1 MLNLR
6 MMTWAA
12 FSSLVLVAPAM
23 ADKTAGQTVDDS
35 TIATETKAALINK
48 DKVSAGSLNVEVNK
62 GTVQLAG
69 FVDSEAEKAAAL
81 KTAHEIKGVA
91 KVLDAMVVLPGH
103 RTAGQTID
111 DTTIQATL
119 KTRLTEIEG
128 ASKAFS
134 INTDVRMG
142 HVLMSGFV
150 HGDKARA
157 QAGEIAKGINGVK
170 QVHNFVVA
178 AH

>member
-12 FSSLVLVAPAM
+12 LSSLVLVAPAM

-35 TIATETKAALINK
+35 TIATETKAALIGK

-81 KTAHEIKGVA
+81 KTAHPIKGVV

-119 KTRLTEIEG
+119 KTRLAEIEG
-128 ASKAFS
+128 AGKAFS

-150 HGDKARA
+150 QGDKARA
-157 QAGEIAKGINGVK
+157 QASEIAKGIKGVK
-170 QVHNFVVA
+170 QVHNFIVA
-178 AH
+178 TH

>member
-12 FSSLVLVAPAM
+12 LSSLVLALPAM

-35 TIATETKAALINK
+35 TIATETKAALIDK
-48 DKVSAGSLNVEVNK
+48 DKVSAGSLNVEVHK

-81 KTAHEIKGVA
+81 KTAHHIKGVV

-103 RTAGQTID
+103 RTVGQTLD

-119 KTRLTEIEG
+119 KTKLAEVEG
-128 ASKAFS
+128 AGKAFS
-134 INTDVRMG
+134 INTDVRSG

-157 QAGEIAKGINGVK
+157 QAGEIAKGIKGVQ

-178 AH
+178 TH